1 MKTKIEGYVTKAAN
15 GDEAKLK
22 EYMESYEKCK
32 EISMCAL
39 HAEIGHTAHAKYSF
53 L

>member
-32 EISMCAL
+32 EISML
-39 HAEIGHTAHAKYSF
+39 YFTS
-53 L
+53 